1 MAVLPKVKVSLIVFI
16 SRASTPWPL
25 LCVEQLKAAY
35 TDDIQASTQ
44 ITPRHLRRQHPDI
57 YADDIQ
63 ASTQTTF
70 STVVA
75 THDDHGLDT
84 DIAA

>member
-35 TDDIQASTQ
+35 
-44 ITPRHLRRQHPDI
+44 
-57 YADDIQ
+57 ADDIQ

-75 THDDHGLDT
+75 THDDHGLDPDT
-84 DIAA
+84 AA